1 MRKKLCL
8 GLIVVVALA
17 LSGCFSFLFAEYDI
31 TGVVTDFDGNP
42 LEGVLV
48 AADTDP
54 AVSVETDAEGK
65 FTLTGL
71 KGSVKI
77 AASKEGYLFTGPL
90 TVTKKEA
97 VEIKGVEGIVEKT
110 GEGSVR
116 IDLSE
121 DGTATLTATAAQ
133 GWLFARWTGDV
144 ESTEDTVEVEV
155 DGPLA
160 VTAVFISPVT
170 EEGYIK
176 WTEDLFL
183 FPEFWEQLYGRSG
196 FEYKVEDGL
205 LWVKMASQY
214 CYAGIRDVL
223 IPANAVKARVSIL
236 ACDSDI
242 TKTPWRLRIVDKSQG
257 VQGIRD
263 VAGGGKPAVGTY
275 EEVFPS
281 DVLEWVQQG
290 LPLQVE
296 LGGAW
301 DEGKWVAFYLEFLD
315 AEGNPVRY

>member
-54 AVSVETDAEGK
+54 AVSAETDAEGK

-144 ESTEDTVEVEV
+144 DSRESSVTVEL

-160 VTAVFISPVT
+160 VTALFIDPQT
-170 EEGYIK
+170 DEGYMK
-176 WTEDLFL
+176 WNHELIW
-183 FPEFWEQLYGRSG
+183 FPEYWEQLYGREG
-196 FEYKVEDGL
+196 FEYEVADGTM
-205 LWVKMASQY
+205 WIKMASQY
-214 CYAGIRDVL
+214 CYAGMRNVL
-223 IPANAVKARVSIL
+223 IPTTAVTAKVVITET
-236 ACDSDI
+236 SDNI
-242 TKTPWRLRIVDKSQG
+242 TKHPWRLRIVDTAPDPDEIYK
-257 VQGIRD
+257 
-263 VAGGGKPAVGTY
+263 VAGGGVPTVGEYEAALPAEVITLIQAGT
-275 EEVFPS
+275 
-281 DVLEWVQQG
+281 
-290 LPLQVE
+290 PLQIE

-301 DEGKWVAFYLEFLD
+301 DQDEWAKFYVEFLD
-315 AEGNPVRY
+315 AEGNPVTY